1 VTVFS
6 SPIQEGIAVR
16 PKTIVYFER
25 IIFGT
30 LLLGVL
36 QSVLGWN
43 RVIAAAPAADRN
55 SAVAFTLAILIFTF
69 VLIGTLTLLVSRR
82 RSKIAMWIS
91 IALFVLGLPSFVQ
104 TVIRGVLFASN
115 IIAVLQ
121 AIAQGVAYGL
131 LFTPSARRWMS
142 RKDERAKLH
151 DVFD

>member
-1 VTVFS
+1 
-6 SPIQEGIAVR
+6 VR
-16 PKTIVYFER
+16 PRAIVYFER

-36 QSVLGWN
+36 QSYLGWN
-43 RVIAAAPAADRN
+43 RVIAAAPAADGN
-55 SAVAFTLAILIFTF
+55 SAVAFTLIILTFTF

-115 IIAVLQ
+115 LIAVLQ

-142 RKDERAKLH
+142 RKGERANPH